1 MNTVEHL
8 LPIGRSKT
16 RSWQQYLLD
25 TVVAFVGTMLVTGI
39 IAVLQLY
46 PRIPNISIAYLLV
59 ILALASTRG
68 RYASILASLVAF
80 LSFDFFLVPPL
91 YVFTISSIEE
101 WIALFVFLVTAI
113 LTSQL
118 AVTLRQRVEQSHL
131 RERETRTLY
140 DLVRVTNREDEPEQQ
155 LHAIAVAIVDVFSSW
170 GVHDCAILQPDA
182 SGALRV
188 QASAYQ
194 PAEQIML
201 SSDEK
206 AIASWVMT
214 HGRSMGLYDD
224 DSLATTTSARFVQ
237 RVVVRITKDGRTVRR
252 SLRLI
257 PLKTGQQVVGVL
269 RLRILDDSSQLAK
282 DEKLEEDQDQPNA
295 RTAFFWTFLE
305 QASSLI
311 ERARLRRENL
321 RIAVLQRTDEL
332 RAALLSSVSHDLRT
346 PLASIKAAASTLLQE
361 DVQWDEETKRSFAR
375 SIEREADRLNR
386 LVSNLLDMSRIE
398 DGALK
403 PEKELYMLPE
413 LIQDVLDRLQ
423 PLLHGRIV
431 HTQVPVDL
439 PPIELD
445 YMQIDQV
452 LTNLIEN
459 AVRYTPKNSPIEVSA
474 HCEGAQIVISVADRG
489 PGIPSGD
496 LDRVFDKFYR
506 VIDGKQTTGHP
517 TGSGLGLAVCK
528 GLVEAHG
535 GRIWAEP
542 REGGGVVFSVSLPL
556 GVMEEVP
563 A

>member
-1 MNTVEHL
+1 MSTVEHL
-8 LPIGRSKT
+8 LPIGQSKR
-16 RSWQQYLLD
+16 RSWEQYLLD
-25 TVVAFVGTMLVTGI
+25 VILAVIGPLLVTGI
-39 IAVLQLY
+39 TAAFDLY
-46 PRIPNISIAYLLV
+46 PRIPNISIVYLLV
-59 ILALASTRG
+59 VLALASIRG
-68 RYASILASLVAF
+68 RFASIFASLVAF

-91 YVFTISSIEE
+91 YVFTINRIEE

-118 AVTLRQRVEQSHL
+118 AVTLRLRAEQSDL
-131 RERETRTLY
+131 RERETRILY
-140 DLVRVTNREDEPEQQ
+140 DLVRVTNREDEPEHQ
-155 LHAIAVAIVDVFSSW
+155 LHAIALAIVDVFSSW

-182 SGALRV
+182 SGGLLV

-194 PAEQIML
+194 PIEQITI
-201 SSDEK
+201 SPDEK
-206 AIASWVMT
+206 AIATWVMT

-224 DSLATTTSARFVQ
+224 ESLATTTSARFVQ
-237 RVVVRITKDGRTVRR
+237 RVVVGITAKGRTVHR

-257 PLKTGQQVVGVL
+257 PLKTGQHVVGVL
-269 RLRILDDSSQLAK
+269 RLRILDDSLKLTQ
-282 DEKLEEDQDQPNA
+282 DEGLDEEHDQPNV

-321 RIAVLQRTDEL
+321 RIAVLQRTDAL

-346 PLASIKAAASTLLQE
+346 PLASIKAAASSLLQE
-361 DVQWDEETKRSFAR
+361 DVQWEEETKRSFAR

-398 DGALK
+398 EGALK
-403 PEKELYMLPE
+403 PEKELYMIPE

-423 PLLHGRIV
+423 PLLHDRIV
-431 HTQVPVDL
+431 KTQVATDL
-439 PPIELD
+439 PPVELD

-459 AVRYTPKNSPIEVSA
+459 AVRYTPKDSPIEVSA
-474 HCEGAQIVISVADRG
+474 QCEGTQLIISVADRG

-496 LDRVFDKFYR
+496 LDRIFDKFYR
-506 VIDGKQTTGHP
+506 VLDGKQTTGHP

-528 GLVEAHG
+528 GLVEAHE

-542 REGGGVVFSVSLPL
+542 REGGGVIFSVSLRS